1 VDDRSLTHHPI
12 AALPDDELRSALELA
27 TPEELAELTEILFR
41 PKFNPID
48 YVNKLDP
55 LDIQSLPYSDWLDA
69 LEHRFRFLAAD
80 GLTVI
85 QRRTATLS
93 YHQILIQVCRH
104 LRLPYYSDMTPT
116 ELESEIFLH
125 LLERAWE
132 KMPKKERQALNAEIQ
147 VVIASSDLARH
158 VPEALRQDPM
168 RLVLKGGSAIAISAV
183 MRPVVLRMIAQQF
196 AIHFAQ
202 YEIARQTIQKG
213 GIASLA
219 QFQSLFT
226 LKTAQQG
233 MATNLARYGA
243 ARSVFAFIGPA
254 LWTWFLADLGWR
266 SISTNYARVIPTVF
280 ALAQI
285 RLTRLSAAEAV

>member
-1 VDDRSLTHHPI
+1 MDDRSLSHCPI
-12 AALPDDELRSALELA
+12 AALPDDALRSALELA

-55 LDIQSLPYSDWLDA
+55 LDIQSRPYTDWLDA
-69 LEHRFRFLAAD
+69 LEQRFRFLAAD
-80 GLTVI
+80 GLTVL

-93 YHQILIQVCRH
+93 YHHILIQVCRH

-132 KMPKKERQALNAEIQ
+132 KMPAKERQALNASIQ

-158 VPEALRQDPM
+158 LPEALHQDPM
-168 RLVLKGGSAIAISAV
+168 RLVLKGGGAIAVSSV

-202 YEIARQTIQKG
+202 YEIARQTIGKG
-213 GIASLA
+213 SLASLHSLTSLKAA
-219 QFQSLFT
+219 QH
-226 LKTAQQG
+226 G

-243 ARSVFAFIGPA
+243 ARSVFAFVGPA

-285 RLTRLSAAEAV
+285 RLTRLAAAEVV